1 MKKIQY
7 SVYKRETGNAGGKA
21 KNDAFDILLNAEFVP
36 SYFPSDNRRIRVLQ
50 QILSLR
56 KIKEHVFL
64 IIQYPAISSI
74 VLSFLLKRIEKVRCK
89 SAALVHDLP
98 SIQGMGGD
106 TNREIKELN
115 HFDYLIVHN
124 SKMEEYLIERGY
136 KGKTVVLELFDY
148 LHDVGRS
155 VVESSYSGRIAI
167 AGNLDKA
174 PYICDLQKVDRYK
187 FNLYGINKTLD
198 LSNIQNVAYQGCLP
212 SDEIPYLLDADY
224 GLVWDGDS
232 IDTCSGI
239 YGKYLL
245 YNNPHKLSLYIAA
258 GKPVIVWTK
267 SAVAEFVIK
276 NKIGVVIDSLT
287 DLQKMDL
294 LDGYDE
300 MKRNVLLLKEKIAS
314 GYFLKTAVEKI
325 EKDMNQE

>member
-198 LSNIQNVAYQGCLP
+198 LSN
-212 SDEIPYLLDADY
+212 
-224 GLVWDGDS
+224 
-232 IDTCSGI
+232 
-239 YGKYLL
+239 
-245 YNNPHKLSLYIAA
+245 SL
-258 GKPVIVWTK
+258 
-267 SAVAEFVIK
+267 
-276 NKIGVVIDSLT
+276 
-287 DLQKMDL
+287 
-294 LDGYDE
+294 
-300 MKRNVLLLKEKIAS
+300 
-314 GYFLKTAVEKI
+314 
-325 EKDMNQE
+325 